1 MKKILI
7 ALLALC
13 MLSCAVSCDIDTDS
27 PKKETSDNST
37 VEVTEKPKDEVW
49 GLNETAVFEDLKVT
63 ALKLK
68 ESKGK
73 TFFEPEKGNIFVG
86 IKFEIENI
94 SDETQNISSLLLFD
108 AYVDDVKCD
117 YSISANMAFSDGE
130 LDGSLTSG
138 KKLVG
143 WYSVEIPK
151 NWKKLELEVKSD
163 WLSSNKATFAF
174 EK

>member
-7 ALLALC
+7 TLLALC
-13 MLSCAVSCDIDTDS
+13 MLSCAVSCGIDTDS
-27 PKKETSDNST
+27 PKKETADNSSA
-37 VEVTEKPKDEVW
+37 EVTEEVKDEVW
-49 GLNETAVFEDLKVT
+49 GLNETAVFESLKVT

-68 ESKGK
+68 ESNGK
-73 TFFEPEKGNIFVG
+73 SFFEPEKGNIFVG

-94 SDETQNISSLLLFD
+94 SAETQSISSLLLFD
-108 AYVDDVKCD
+108 AYVDDVKCE
-117 YSISANMAFSDGE
+117 YSISANMAFSEGT

-138 KKLVG
+138 KKLIG

-151 NWKKLELEVKSD
+151 NWKKLELEVKSE
-163 WLSSNKATFAF
+163 WLSSYKAIFAF